1 MITMVNL
8 KDSRILV
15 TGGAGFIGSEV
26 VKQLIKKNSFV
37 TVLDNFSSGKKQY
50 LPKNIKKLKII
61 KGDITDE
68 KTVGK
73 AVKNQDYVIHL
84 AALPFIPDSF
94 YYPANFFNVNTI
106 GSVNLL
112 WKSIQSNSV
121 KRFIQISTSEVYGS
135 AQQVPMDENHITAPH
150 STYAVSKLAGDRA
163 AFTLYKENGF
173 PVVIIRPFNSYGP
186 NYTQPYII
194 PEIMNQLLNGNRE
207 LMLGNIDATR
217 DFTYVSDTANAII
230 RSLNSKK
237 AIGEIINVGSGN
249 EISIRELAFR
259 IAKIAKTKIKIRYD
273 EARER
278 PYDVNR
284 LICNNKKAK
293 KLLDWKTKTAMDEG
307 LKKIFQWATKNRI
320 SFQAPFKRF
329 YYSQTRTIT
338 YKAGKKVRKI

>member
-1 MITMVNL
+1 MLNYNE
-8 KDSRILV
+8 KRILV

-26 VKQLIKKNSFV
+26 VSQLIKKNATV
-37 TVLDNFSSGKKQY
+37 TVLDNFSYGKKQY
-50 LPKNIKKLKII
+50 LPKKKNLKTI

-68 KTVGK
+68 KVVSR
-73 AVKNQDYVIHL
+73 AVKDQEFIIHL

-94 YYPANFFNVNTI
+94 HYPANFFNVNTI

-135 AQQVPMDENHITAPH
+135 AQHVPMDENHPTAPH

-194 PEIMNQLLNGNRE
+194 PEIMNQLLNDNKE
-207 LMLGNIDATR
+207 LMLGNIDASR
-217 DFTYVSDTANAII
+217 DFTFVSDTADAII

-237 AIGEIINVGSGN
+237 VIGEIINVGSGD
-249 EISIRELAFR
+249 EISIRELAFK
-259 IAKIAKTKIKIRYD
+259 IAKIAKIKIKIRYD

>member
-1 MITMVNL
+1 L

-94 YYPANFFNVNTI
+94 YYPADFFNVNTI

-259 IAKIAKTKIKIRYD
+259 IAKIAKIKIKIRYD

>member
-1 MITMVNL
+1 MIKLVNWE
-8 KDSRILV
+8 DRRILV

-50 LPKNIKKLKII
+50 LPKNTKKLKII

-68 KTVGK
+68 KTAAK

-121 KRFIQISTSEVYGS
+121 KRFVHISTSEVYGS
-135 AQQVPMDENHITAPH
+135 AQHVPMDENHTTAPH

-194 PEIMNQLLNGNRE
+194 PEIVNQLLNGNKE
-207 LMLGNIDATR
+207 LMLGNIGATR
-217 DFTYVSDTANAII
+217 DFTFVSDTADAII

-237 AIGEIINVGSGN
+237 AVGEIINVGSGN
-249 EISIRELAFR
+249 EISIRELAFK
-259 IAKIAKTKIKIRYD
+259 IAKIAKIKITIKYD
-273 EARER
+273 EGR
-278 PYDVNR
+278 
-284 LICNNKKAK
+284 
-293 KLLDWKTKTAMDEG
+293 
-307 LKKIFQWATKNRI
+307 
-320 SFQAPFKRF
+320 
-329 YYSQTRTIT
+329 
-338 YKAGKKVRKI
+338 